1 MIKGS
6 PFRFSKTNPALPYLT
21 ISERI
26 KQDLTVFS
34 LGASTEI
41 SKESYPSKT
50 LYICLSN
57 EGVLA
62 EENCEKRCSYGD
74 AYISQEDA
82 LLGKKARKEGFLYL
96 EWQLPK
102 GNKMNPLLKKGEV
115 FALKDLLPYQEGK
128 IVNLTVVETPTAQMA
143 IIAMAK
149 GCELSPHKAPGEAL
163 LLILDG
169 EGVIDYEGV
178 SHPVKEGDSFSFA
191 KGGLHGVKAKT
202 NFKFALLLEKG
213 N

>member
-26 KQDLTVFS
+26 KQNFSVFS
-34 LGASTEI
+34 LGTSTEI
-41 SKESYPSKT
+41 SKESYPIET
-50 LYICLSN
+50 LYICVSS
-57 EGVLA
+57 EGVFA
-62 EENCEKRCSYGD
+62 EQNCEKQCFYGD
-74 AYISQEDA
+74 AYVSKQDE
-82 LLGKKARKEGFLYL
+82 LLGKKARKADFLYL

-102 GNKMNPLLKKGEV
+102 ENKMNPLLKKGEV

-128 IVNLTVVETPTAQMA
+128 IVNLTVMETPAAQMA
-143 IIAMAK
+143 VIAMAE

-169 EGVIDYEGV
+169 DGVIEYEGV

>member
-1 MIKGS
+1 MIKGT
-6 PFRFSKTNPALPYLT
+6 PFCFASTNPALPYLT

-26 KQDLTVFS
+26 AKGLTVFS
-34 LGASTEI
+34 LGENTEI
-41 SKESYPSKT
+41 SKEAYPEETFYVCLSEEGV
-50 LYICLSN
+50 LSN
-57 EGVLA
+57 ENGD
-62 EENCEKRCSYGD
+62 EPCFYGN
-74 AYISQEDA
+74 AYISTENE
-82 LLGKKARKEGFLYL
+82 LLGKKACKSSFLYL

-102 GNKMNPLLKKGEV
+102 ENKMNPLLKKGEV

-128 IVNLTVVETPTAQMA
+128 IVNLTVMEAPIAQLA
-143 IIAMAK
+143 VIAMSK
-149 GCELSPHKAPGEAL
+149 GSELSPHKAPGEAL

-169 EGVIDYEGV
+169 EGVIDYEGE
-178 SHPVKEGDSFSFA
+178 SHDVKEGDSFSFA